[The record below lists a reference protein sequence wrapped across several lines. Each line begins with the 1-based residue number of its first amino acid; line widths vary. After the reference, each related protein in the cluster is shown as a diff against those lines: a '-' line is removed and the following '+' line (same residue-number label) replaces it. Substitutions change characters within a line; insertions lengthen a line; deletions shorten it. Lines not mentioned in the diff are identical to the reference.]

1 MASNDM
7 NSSDDPIDKSLR
19 DHFQQ
24 VFDDFEV
31 QPSASLTSRIWQR
44 LNVPARKRR
53 PYGVLILGVL
63 LLIGTG
69 LYIRSYHA
77 LVGSYEAKIQQAT
90 VAEPVGKDQ
99 SNKAR
104 KESEPGSFYSH
115 HFSNTT
121 GASSAPI
128 GQATVETK
136 SKDSHRPD
144 DQLVR
149 PVSATGR
156 KLRLAQSKRQEASRR
171 LVNNR
176 RSTRSSQAFPE
187 TLAGFS
193 AAVSQTDKLAAR
205 SAVIRGKAPEIT
217 SATPLTLPSESAELV
232 EHEAVSWESL
242 RSLALRPIGG
252 MGSQISRNVQLP
264 VAAASPSEQPKTRT
278 TPVRWLVGVAPL
290 STYQLMTVVAKPD
303 AYVQRV
309 DAPSAFSGPTWGY
322 QLSGGVAWRTFDF
335 QLSFGQIRRWAYYDL
350 ATDVYQIRPIGVN
363 KYQITSL
370 DQPVAENVSLTMLG
384 ASINKQYRLGGVHSR
399 YVARIGG
406 QTSYVPASNQ
416 TLIWAKAA
424 LGLTLPFQRVYQL
437 QFGPTVEYGFS
448 RLWSNERQ
456 LIIHPYLIGAAITI
470 RPTKP

>member
-1 MASNDM
+1 M

-31 QPSASLTSRIWQR
+31 QPSASLKTRIWQR
-44 LNVPARKRR
+44 LNVPAEKRR

-77 LVGSYEAKIQQAT
+77 LVRSYEAKNQQAT

-99 SNKAR
+99 ADKAR
-104 KESEPGSFYSH
+104 KEPEPGSFYSH
-115 HFSNTT
+115 HFTNTT
-121 GASSAPI
+121 PASSAPI
-128 GQATVETK
+128 GQSTAETQVK
-136 SKDSHRPD
+136 NKLRPD
-144 DQLVR
+144 DQLDRSISV
-149 PVSATGR
+149 TGR
-156 KLRLAQSKRQEASRR
+156 KLGSTQSKSQEAGQG
-171 LVNNR
+171 LVNTR
-176 RSTRSSQAFPE
+176 RTVRSSQAFPK
-187 TLAGFS
+187 TLAES
-193 AAVSQTDKLAAR
+193 SNAVSQTNKLAAH
-205 SAVIRGKAPEIT
+205 STVIR
-217 SATPLTLPSESAELV
+217 SESPKMPLATRLNLPGVSSEPLRS
-232 EHEAVSWESL
+232 EAVSWESL

-252 MGSQISRNVQLP
+252 VEPRISRNVQLP
-264 VAAASPSEQPKTRT
+264 VVVTSPSEQPKSRRV
-278 TPVRWLVGVAPL
+278 PVRWLVGVSPL

-309 DAPSAFSGPTWGY
+309 DAPAAFSGPTWGY

-350 ATDVYQIRPIGVN
+350 ATDVYQIRPIGVS

-399 YVARIGG
+399 YVARLGG

-424 LGLTLPFQRVYQL
+424 LGLNLPFQKVYQL
-437 QFGPTVEYGFS
+437 QVGPTVEYGFS

-470 RPTKP
+470 RPTNF